1 MLRVPVLIRHKR
13 GTILNNRKILPLDLI
28 PQLRVESPA
37 GLQMVILDKVRQMRM
52 KPMKIIGEKMTRRKD
67 HTMHLVGKIALSLEI
82 SGNLKVFFICKQ

>member
-1 MLRVPVLIRHKR
+1 
-13 GTILNNRKILPLDLI
+13 
-28 PQLRVESPA
+28 
-37 GLQMVILDKVRQMRM
+37 MVILDKVRQMRM